1 MFYQILLSPQVK
13 RCVIVTYK
21 YGICELSH
29 ELPNDLRLRIVSTS
43 KNGSPVPSL
52 LANMEVLLILE
63 ENSSKI
69 EIKLFQLCAISHE
82 N

>member
-13 RCVIVTYK
+13 WCVIITYK
-21 YGICELSH
+21 YGICELPH
-29 ELPNDLRLRIVSTS
+29 KFPNDLRLKIVSTS
-43 KNGSPVPSL
+43 KNDSPVPSL

-69 EIKLFQLCAISHE
+69 EIKLFQLCATSHE

>member
-21 YGICELSH
+21 YGICELPH
-29 ELPNDLRLRIVSTS
+29 ELRNDLRLRIVSTS

>member
-21 YGICELSH
+21 YGICELPH

-52 LANMEVLLILE
+52 LAKMEVLLILE